1 MAGIRTFHEWDWLVL
16 RPLRR
21 TLELA
26 PANAKAIRLAGLL
39 ARFQGCLEEALA
51 HHRRA
56 LELDP
61 LSTLDHGHLG
71 LTLYAADRQAEAE
84 RAYRMALE
92 LAPQRSTARSHLRWP
107 CSRRAGARRR
117 WRRRRRSQMSAGA
130 SPQRRSSSTP
140 WEAARSRTKR
150 PHAHAEIRRGRRV
163 SDRRGPRHAGRGGC
177 RHRLAGARARAARRR
192 THRCED
198 QPALPFSTATRGGT
212 GS

>member
-1 MAGIRTFHEWDWLVL
+1 MLC
-16 RPLRR
+16 PLRR

-92 LAPQRSTARSHLRWP
+92 LAPQRSTARSHLALAVLAQGRSEEALAEAAKEPDERWRLTATAIIQHALGSRAESDETP
-107 CSRRAGARRR
+107 ACSRGNTPRSARV
-117 WRRRRRSQMSAGA
+117 RS
-130 SPQRRSSSTP
+130 PRSTP
-140 WEAARSRTKR
+140 CGERRMPPSPGWSE
-150 PHAHAEIRRGRRV
+150 AHAQRDGGLTDAKT
-163 SDRRGPRHAGRGGC
+163 SPRFR
-177 RHRLAGARARAARRR
+177 
-192 THRCED
+192 
-198 QPALPFSTATRGGT
+198 FSTATRGGT